1 MTVNVL
7 PGIPAAGLTHAIWT
21 DGVELTV
28 RAMVVVADRVPDEVP
43 VEVPWIVIV
52 EVPVVAAL
60 LAISVSRLLP
70 VVGLVANAAVTP
82 LGIPDAVRVTAPVNP
97 PTSVTW
103 IVSVPPAFRPIVNVE
118 AEGVSV
124 KLPVVAVVI
133 VIGMVMDLLVVPE
146 VTETVIVDVPSVAVA
161 LAVRVMTNVVL
172 VGLVTEAETPEGRP
186 VMDMVGVPVAPVTV
200 MVHVTE
206 PPCCRVN
213 PLPQDDEML
222 KPAVTVSAMVVLEVS
237 EPEVPVMVTVK
248 VPMAAVALAVN
259 VSTLAL
265 DVGLVAKA
273 AVTPEGRPVAAS
285 VTEPV
290 NGLISFTLMV
300 TVQLEP

>member
-1 MTVNVL
+1 
-7 PGIPAAGLTHAIWT
+7 
-21 DGVELTV
+21 
-28 RAMVVVADRVPDEVP
+28 

-52 EVPVVAAL
+52 EVPVAAVL
-60 LAISVSRLLP
+60 LAISVRTLLP
-70 VVGLVANAAVTP
+70 VVGLVPNAAVTP

-97 PTSVTW
+97 PTSVTLM
-103 IVSVPPAFRPIVNVE
+103 VSVPPASRPITRVDAV
-118 AEGVSV
+118 GVIV
-124 KLPVVAVVI
+124 KLPVPEEVVI
-133 VIGMVMDLLVVPE
+133 VTGMMMDLLVVPE
-146 VTETVIVDVPSVAVA
+146 VTVTVIVDVPNVAVA

-186 VMDMVGVPVAPVTV
+186 VREMVGVPVAPVTV
-200 MVHVTE
+200 MVHVAE

-213 PLPQDDEML
+213 PPPQDDEML

-248 VPMAAVALAVN
+248 DPIVAVALAVN
-259 VSTLAL
+259 VSTLVLA
-265 DVGLVAKA
+265 VGLVAKV

>member
-1 MTVNVL
+1 M
-7 PGIPAAGLTHAIWT
+7 
-21 DGVELTV
+21 
-28 RAMVVVADRVPDEVP
+28 VVADRVPDEVP
-43 VEVPWIVIV
+43 VEVPRIVIV
-52 EVPVVAAL
+52 EVPVAAVL
-60 LAISVSRLLP
+60 LAISVRTLLP
-70 VVGLVANAAVTP
+70 VVGLVPNAAVTP

-97 PTSVTW
+97 PTSVTLM
-103 IVSVPPAFRPIVNVE
+103 VSVPPASRPITRVDAV
-118 AEGVSV
+118 GVIV
-124 KLPVVAVVI
+124 KLPVPEEVVI
-133 VIGMVMDLLVVPE
+133 VTGMMMDLLVVPE
-146 VTETVIVDVPSVAVA
+146 VTVTVIVDVPNVAVA

-186 VMDMVGVPVAPVTV
+186 VREMVGVPVAPVTV
-200 MVHVTE
+200 MVHVAE

-213 PLPQDDEML
+213 PPPQDDEML

-248 VPMAAVALAVN
+248 DPIVAVALAVN
-259 VSTLAL
+259 VSTLVLA
-265 DVGLVAKA
+265 VGLVAKV